1 MAFKRKLRRAGW
13 LLATVAFS
21 LGIIS
26 VVKPQPAEAY
36 GLLSSRSIRLSSSA
50 NGATNTAYAVGFTTV
65 TNNQTIGSVVIKYC
79 QNNPIIGDVCT
90 APTGF
95 NVNKS
100 TLTLN
105 SLTGN
110 ITGLTISTAN
120 AEPNILVLT
129 RTASAVANGAV
140 TFVLGNGTTNGIT
153 NPGNSNTTFYARILI
168 FASSTPSLTAADEN
182 LASDAGG
189 TAMATANVLNVTAK
203 VQETLIFCVFT
214 GANCA
219 AGGNA
224 IALGD
229 SNGVLSDTTTTYTST
244 ASFDLASNALGGVAV
259 KMKGDTLTSG
269 SFTISPHGPTCTADS
284 TSTSVEQFG
293 MRVSAV
299 GAGQT
304 AAAPLLYGCLA
315 GSHTF
320 DVANTNTTYGQDIV
334 TTPGATDR
342 STSTIELAAKAAGT
356 TEAGVYTTR
365 LQLIATATY

>member
-1 MAFKRKLRRAGW
+1 MTFKRKLRRAGW
-13 LLATVAFS
+13 LLATVAFT

-26 VVKPQPAEAY
+26 VVKPQSTQAY

-50 NGATNTAYAVGFTTV
+50 NGATNTAYLVGFTTV
-65 TNNQTIGSVVIKYC
+65 TAGQTVGSVVIKFC
-79 QNNPIIGDVCT
+79 QNNPIIGDACT

-95 NVNKS
+95 NVNKG
-100 TLTLN
+100 
-105 SLTGN
+105 SLTINNQSGN
-110 ITGLTISTAN
+110 VTPLTVSTAN

-129 RTASAVANGAV
+129 RTAGAVANGANAF
-140 TFVLGNGTTNGIT
+140 TLGNGTTNGIT
-153 NPGNSNTTFYARILI
+153 NPGNSNTTFYARILL

-214 GANCA
+214 GTNCA
-219 AGGNA
+219 AGGSDVK
-224 IALGD
+224 LGD
-229 SNGVLSDTTTTYTST
+229 ANNVLSDTTVTYTST

-259 KMKGDTLTSG
+259 KLKGDTLTSG
-269 SFTISPHGPTCTADS
+269 AFTITPHGPTCTADS

-293 MRVSAV
+293 LRVSAV
-299 GAGQT
+299 GAGQS
-304 AAAPLLYGCLA
+304 AASPLLYGCLA

-320 DVANTNTTYGQDIV
+320 DVANTNTTFGQDIV
-334 TTPGATDR
+334 TTAGATDR